1 MKKLLL
7 IVLFIGTIINAQKI
21 NFALISTASI
31 EKTGNY
37 SQLDSTI
44 SRINQIDNLAF
55 VIICGNLTS
64 SGSEKEFVILK
75 SSLNKLNK
83 PYFLLPTTND
93 FLDANGWVYF
103 NEFYDKKFSIRNGN
117 KVIIGLSPSIPFT
130 KINHYTVED
139 INWLYETLDTLKLS
153 DEIFFISPLQI
164 DLYVDNWK
172 SLLYTLS
179 TKNIKLIINAN
190 SNKTELRTLSGY
202 SVFDIQ
208 FNNQPSNKILDLI
221 ITEISNDSVKI
232 YNNDKIL
239 AVNDKTIDISKDKL
253 SKDELKSFESDIQ
266 LNINLNTTLLTSCN
280 WWNQK
285 IYTADYSGLIS
296 CIDTTGK
303 VRWEF
308 DANGNIIG
316 SPLIADRMFVVSTFQ
331 GDLIT
336 LSAISGEQI
345 QSIGFEDYITTDLL
359 SIEYKGDKEL
369 MIPKLTSSNTA
380 IVFGTASGKIYC
392 YDLETLQEYWVND
405 YCKNMITSKLLYV
418 DNKIFYTSTD
428 GYLYC
433 IDARS
438 GITIWRW
445 KEKVNTDLSY
455 SQILSD
461 GKRLFVVSK
470 DGILYAIN
478 LLLGK
483 LEWKIENSNILQNIG
498 ISENKK
504 FIYAISSNKEFI
516 IISIQKQKIENK
528 IKIDSS
534 FLYTFSTP
542 FQSGNN
548 ILWCDSGF
556 VNYLNTKYENKKILF
571 LGYAPVHP
579 IIQISQNKF
588 LASNIDGTITI
599 FKLR

>member
-7 IVLFIGTIINAQKI
+7 IALFISTIISAQKI
-21 NFALISTASI
+21 NFALISTTSI
-31 EKTGNY
+31 EKSGNY
-37 SQLDSTI
+37 AQLDSTI

-208 FNNQPSNKILDLI
+208 FNNQPGNKILDLI

-239 AVNDKTIDISKDKL
+239 AVNDKTIDIPKDKL

-428 GYLYC
+428 GYLYS

-445 KEKVNTDLSY
+445 KEKANTDLSY

-528 IKIDSS
+528 IKIDSP